1 LRPIFFVAS
10 MVVGFA
16 ATIAASYAMAQSTHT
31 ATPGAVTAATTLDP
45 AKTFSDTC
53 AACHQEDGKGIP
65 GAFPA
70 LAGDPF
76 VLGPMANPIGVVLNG
91 RAGMPTFKA
100 DLTDDQIAA
109 ALTHVRTS
117 WGNKASAVTAAD
129 VNKLRTGDAPLAADK
144 KPIQAH

>member
-1 LRPIFFVAS
+1 VLRPISFLATTVVAL
-10 MVVGFA
+10 A
-16 ATIAASYAMAQSTHT
+16 ATIAVAQTTHT
-31 ATPGAVTAATTLDP
+31 ATPGSGEAKPALDP
-45 AKTFSDTC
+45 AKAFSDNC

-76 VLGPMANPIGVVLNG
+76 VLGPSANAIGVVLHG
-91 RAGMPTFKA
+91 RAGMPTFKD

-117 WGNKASAVTAAD
+117 WGNKATPVTPAE
-129 VNKLRTGDAPLAADK
+129 VLKLRTGAAPLPADK

>member
-1 LRPIFFVAS
+1 MRAFISLAVVAAGIA
-10 MVVGFA
+10 VA
-16 ATIAASYAMAQSTHT
+16 ATAQTTHQPTVAGT
-31 ATPGAVTAATTLDP
+31 APDKATAAL
-45 AKTFSDTC
+45 TFTENC

-70 LAGDPF
+70 LAGDKF
-76 VLGPMANPIGVVLNG
+76 VLTAAAAPIGVVLRG
-91 RAGMPTFKA
+91 RAGMPTFSE

-117 WGNKASAVTAAD
+117 WGNAASPVTAAE
-129 VNKLRTGDAPLAADK
+129 VAALRTGAAPQPTDT